1 MAQINGS
8 SSKNNYGF
16 YAVVN
21 EIIPE
26 NYIETNCTVYE
37 INVFIK
43 NNGMRFNSNGWT
55 KNIKING
62 ETVLNYTNENIN
74 STLGGFQDSI
84 SLFGITGDIE
94 HNQDGTKTIH
104 IEASISKSSYGS
116 YDPGY
121 CYLSG
126 DIPLT
131 TIPRTSSVSCTDG
144 YIESAVAININRAT
158 DSFTHNL
165 RYSFG
170 SLSEAIANGVTVS
183 YGWTIPSDF
192 YSQIPNSQS
201 GQCIIYCDTYNNGT
215 LIGTSS
221 TIFTVRT
228 DESKCKPILTAT
240 IEDTNSGAI
249 ALTGDKNKL
258 IKFISNPKITITAT
272 AKNSSTISNRS
283 VSCADGKNGSGTTVT
298 LNKVESGNFTV
309 SATDSRGYTTTIPIT
324 KELIDYVV
332 LTLNP
337 TLERTGPTT
346 NKIRLEVNGN
356 YYANSFGS
364 INNTLNLKYRYK
376 ELNGTYSSYKTVT
389 ATINNQDNKYSLSI
403 ELTESYDYQ
412 KQYEF
417 EIVAT
422 DKLNSVPQNISVSK
436 GIPIRGTFEK
446 FIEHWGFKTIEY
458 VNEKTRLNVDLI
470 YPVGSI
476 YMSVNSTNP
485 STIFGGTWEQLK
497 DRFLIGASNNY
508 VINTTGGQT
517 SINYTPSGTVQ
528 GHTLTINEIPS
539 HSHEIQR
546 ELNSKAP
553 GSNWDWGSPG
563 GYDTN
568 IHSYT
573 SSTGGG
579 GSHNHGFSGTQA
591 TITTMPPYLAVY
603 MWKRTK

>member
-37 INVFIK
+37 INIFIK

-74 STLGGFQDSI
+74 STLGGSQDSVA
-84 SLFGITGDIE
+84 LFGITGDVE
-94 HNQDGTKTIH
+94 HNPDGTKTLH
-104 IEASISKSSYGS
+104 IEASISKSSYSS

-131 TIPRTSSVSCTDG
+131 TIPRTSSISCTDG
-144 YIESAVAININRAT
+144 YIESAVAININRASN
-158 DSFTHNL
+158 SFIHNL
-165 RYSFG
+165 RYVFG
-170 SLSEAIANGVTVS
+170 SLSGVIVNGVDTS

-201 GQCIIYCDTYNNGT
+201 GQCTIYCDTYNNGT

-228 DESKCKPILTAT
+228 DESKCKPTLTAT
-240 IEDTNSGAI
+240 IEDTNSEAI

-258 IKFISNPKITITAT
+258 IKFISNPKITINAT
-272 AKNSSTISNRS
+272 AKNSSSISSRS
-283 VSCADGKNGSGTTVT
+283 VSCADGKSGSGTTVT
-298 LNKVESGNFTV
+298 LDKVESGNFTV
-309 SATDSRGYTTTIPIT
+309 SAIDSRGYTTAIPIT
-324 KELIDYVV
+324 KELINYVI

-337 TLERTGPTT
+337 VLERTGPTT
-346 NKIRLEVNGN
+346 DKVRMELSGN
-356 YYANSFGS
+356 YYVGSFGS
-364 INNTLNLKYRYK
+364 TNNTLNLKYRYK

-389 ATINNQDNKYSLSI
+389 ATINNQDNKYSLSM
-403 ELTESYDYQ
+403 ELTESFDYQ

-422 DKLNSVPQNISVSK
+422 DKLNSVSQMVSVSK

-446 FIEHWGFKTIEY
+446 FIEHWGIPSIRISEDGENLIINKYILVGDTGKF
-458 VNEKTRLNVDLI
+458 LNDLI
-470 YPVGSI
+470 PTTLY
-476 YMSVNSTNP
+476 NSET
-485 STIFGGTWEQLK
+485 G
-497 DRFLIGASNNY
+497 
-508 VINTTGGQT
+508 TTGNVILNDSVENYSYIDIYFYKSEHSSSVQRIYKPNGKTVTLYCCDLYEPTNVQELFKCIQ
-517 SINYTPSGTVQ
+517 INDKNITFLRGIFKNTIGTTNYLLEPENLILIKKV
-528 GHTLTINEIPS
+528 I
-539 HSHEIQR
+539 
-546 ELNSKAP
+546 
-553 GSNWDWGSPG
+553 
-563 GYDTN
+563 GY
-568 IHSYT
+568 
-573 SSTGGG
+573 
-579 GSHNHGFSGTQA
+579 
-591 TITTMPPYLAVY
+591 
-603 MWKRTK
+603 K

>member
-62 ETVLNYTNENIN
+62 ETLLNYTNENIN

-131 TIPRTSSVSCTDG
+131 AIPRMSSISCTDG
-144 YIESAVAININRAT
+144 YIESAVAININRASN
-158 DSFTHNL
+158 SFIHNL
-165 RYSFG
+165 RYVFG
-170 SLSEAIANGVTVS
+170 GLSGVIVNGVDTS

-201 GQCIIYCDTYNNGT
+201 GQCTIYCDTYNNGT

-221 TIFTVRT
+221 TLFTVRT
-228 DESKCKPILTAT
+228 DETKCKPTLTAT
-240 IEDTNSGAI
+240 IEDTNSEAI
-249 ALTGDKNKL
+249 ALTGNKNKL
-258 IKFISNPKITITAT
+258 IKFISNPKITINAT
-272 AKNSSTISNRS
+272 AKNSSSISSRS

-309 SATDSRGYTTTIPIT
+309 SATDSRGYTTTISIT
-324 KELIDYVV
+324 KELIDYVI

-337 TLERTGPTT
+337 IFERTGPTT
-346 NKIRLEVNGN
+346 NKIRLDVNGN

-364 INNTLNLKYRYK
+364 TNNTLNLKYRYK

-389 ATINNQDNKYSLSI
+389 ATINNQDNKYSLSM
-403 ELTESYDYQ
+403 ELTESFDYQ

-417 EIVAT
+417 EMIAT

-446 FIEHWGFKTIEY
+446 FFEYWGIPSFKISEDE
-458 VNEKTRLNVDLI
+458 EKLIINKDILINDTGKTFNDLI
-470 YPVGSI
+470 PITLYDSEAG
-476 YMSVNSTNP
+476 
-485 STIFGGTWEQLK
+485 
-497 DRFLIGASNNY
+497 
-508 VINTTGGQT
+508 TTGNIILSDST
-517 SINYTPSGTVQ
+517 KNYSYIDIYFYKSEHSSGVQ
-528 GHTLTINEIPS
+528 RIYNPNGKIVTLYCCDLYE
-539 HSHEIQR
+539 
-546 ELNSKAP
+546 
-553 GSNWDWGSPG
+553 
-563 GYDTN
+563 DTN
-568 IHSYT
+568 LQELFKCIKINDKNIT
-573 SSTGGG
+573 FLRGIFKNTIGLT
-579 GSHNHGFSGTQA
+579 NGT
-591 TITTMPPYLAVY
+591 TNYLLEPENLLLIKKVIGY
-603 MWKRTK
+603 K